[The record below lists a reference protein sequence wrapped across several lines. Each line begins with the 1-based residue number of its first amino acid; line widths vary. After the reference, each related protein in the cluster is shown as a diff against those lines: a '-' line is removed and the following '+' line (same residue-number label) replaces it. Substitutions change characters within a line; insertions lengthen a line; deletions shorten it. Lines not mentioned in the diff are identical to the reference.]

1 MSKQMI
7 IRLSLETKAKLS
19 KLAKAEGKTVSLV
32 IRELIQN
39 YIQERDIEGYINDL
53 WARTGNKLKNKG
65 VKIADIETAIRRTR
79 DTRK

>member
-1 MSKQMI
+1 MI
-7 IRLSLETKAKLS
+7 IRLSPETKAKLS

>member
-7 IRLSLETKAKLS
+7 IRLSPETKAKLS